1 MLRTRLRRKY
11 IGSTTRA
18 LHTPAR
24 QHAYAMKHS
33 DDTSALGEHSKIHTE
48 AMSASFNILDRASD
62 LLCLRIQEAY
72 WIQRRQPTLN
82 RKEETMGTGF
92 LV

>member
-1 MLRTRLRRKY
+1 MC
-11 IGSTTRA
+11 
-18 LHTPAR
+18 AR
-24 QHAYAMKHS
+24 EHAYAIERS

-48 AMSASFNILDRASD
+48 AMSASFKIVDRASD
-62 LLCLRIQEAY
+62 QLRLRIQEAY

-82 RKEETMGTGF
+82 RKEENMGTGF